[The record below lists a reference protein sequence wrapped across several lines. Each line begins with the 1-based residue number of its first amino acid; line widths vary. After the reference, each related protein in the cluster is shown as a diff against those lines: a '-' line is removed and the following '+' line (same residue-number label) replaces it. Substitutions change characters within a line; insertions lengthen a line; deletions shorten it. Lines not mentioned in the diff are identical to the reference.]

1 MIVTAPPPSPSKST
15 YYISDSKILI
25 GLTTDLMVNRECSHM
40 PRGQFDCIC
49 LPQVTTIEPE
59 MMEAVVEILSHHYND
74 MLAAKTD
81 TVCARLIVHSP
92 VRAQVN
98 S

>member
-1 MIVTAPPPSPSKST
+1 
-15 YYISDSKILI
+15 
-25 GLTTDLMVNRECSHM
+25 MVNRECSHM
-40 PRGQFDCIC
+40 PRGQFDCLC

-92 VRAQVN
+92 FRAQVN